1 MPDAHAQFIVRS
13 FRFLRSDASNTVMNY
28 VDTWQLL
35 TRCRQ
40 GDSLAIEAL
49 VRTYSPLAFRLALS
63 LLDDPAEAE
72 EAAQD
77 ALIAALSKLDSF
89 RGQAK
94 FTTWLYTITLNGC
107 RGRLRKRR
115 AQARLMGVIQ
125 TLFRFSTPTEPPPEQ
140 VTMQQEQDTAL
151 WQAIN
156 ALDDRH
162 RETIVLRYY
171 HGLTLPE
178 IGQVLGVS
186 ERTIRTWLHTAHEQI
201 RRMLEP

>member
-1 MPDAHAQFIVRS
+1 MM
-13 FRFLRSDASNTVMNY
+13 T
-28 VDTWQLL
+28 VDTLQLL

-49 VRTYSPLAFRLALS
+49 VRTYTPQVYRLALS
-63 LLDDPAEAE
+63 MLDDPAEAD

-77 ALIAALSKLDSF
+77 ALVAALSKLDTF

-94 FTTWLYTITLNGC
+94 FTTWLYTITLNVC

-115 AQARLMGVIQ
+115 AQARLTGVMQ
-125 TLFRFSTPTEPPPEQ
+125 ALFRSSNPTEPPLEQ
-140 VTMQQEQDTAL
+140 VALKQEQDTAL

-156 ALDDRH
+156 ALDDRR
-162 RETIVLRYY
+162 RETVILRYY
-171 HGLTLPE
+171 HELTLPE
-178 IGQVLGVS
+178 IGQVMGVS
-186 ERTIRTWLHTAHEQI
+186 ERTIRTWLHTAHEQM

>member
-1 MPDAHAQFIVRS
+1 MM
-13 FRFLRSDASNTVMNY
+13 T
-28 VDTWQLL
+28 VDTLQLL

-49 VRTYSPLAFRLALS
+49 VRTYTPLVHRLALS
-63 LLDDPAEAE
+63 MLDDPAEAD

-77 ALIAALSKLDSF
+77 ALLAALSKLDTF

-94 FTTWLYTITLNGC
+94 FTTWLYTITLNVC

-115 AQARLMGVIQ
+115 AQARLTGVMQ
-125 TLFRFSTPTEPPPEQ
+125 ALFRFSNPSESPLEQ
-140 VTMQQEQDTAL
+140 VALKQEQDTTL

-156 ALDDRH
+156 ALDDRR
-162 RETIVLRYY
+162 REAVILRYY
-171 HGLTLPE
+171 HELTLPE
-178 IGQVLGVS
+178 IGHVMGVS
-186 ERTIRTWLHTAHEQI
+186 ERTIRTWLHTAHEQM

>member
-1 MPDAHAQFIVRS
+1 
-13 FRFLRSDASNTVMNY
+13 MNY

-40 GDSLAIEAL
+40 GDSLAIDAL

-94 FTTWLYTITLNGC
+94 FTTWLYTITLNVC

-115 AQARLMGVIQ
+115 AQARLMWVIQ

-156 ALDDRH
+156 TLDDRH

>member
-1 MPDAHAQFIVRS
+1 MI
-13 FRFLRSDASNTVMNY
+13 T
-28 VDTWQLL
+28 VDTMQLL
-35 TRCRQ
+35 SRCRQ

-49 VRTYSPLAFRLALS
+49 VRTYTPPIYRLALS
-63 LLDDPAEAE
+63 MLDDPAEAD

-77 ALIAALSKLDSF
+77 AMVAALDKLDSF

-94 FTTWLYTITLNGC
+94 FTTWLYTITLNVC

-115 AQARLMGVIQ
+115 AQARLTGVLQ
-125 TLFRFSTPTEPPPEQ
+125 ALFRGSDQVESPPEQ
-140 VTMQQEQDTAL
+140 TTLRQEQDTAL

-156 ALDDRH
+156 ALDDRR
-162 RETIVLRYY
+162 RETVILRYY
-171 HGLTLPE
+171 HELTLPE

-186 ERTIRTWLHTAHEQI
+186 ERTIRTWLHTAHEQM

>member
-1 MPDAHAQFIVRS
+1 
-13 FRFLRSDASNTVMNY
+13 MNY

-49 VRTYSPLAFRLALS
+49 VQTYSPLAFRLALS

-77 ALIAALSKLDSF
+77 ALIAALSKLDTF

-94 FTTWLYTITLNGC
+94 FTTWLYTITLNVC

-115 AQARLMGVIQ
+115 AQARLTGILQ
-125 TLFRFSTPTEPPPEQ
+125 ALFRFSNPTEPPPEQ
-140 VTMQQEQDTAL
+140 VTMQQEQDATL

-156 ALDDRH
+156 TLDDRR
-162 RETIVLRYY
+162 RETIILRYY

-186 ERTIRTWLHTAHEQI
+186 ERTIRTWLQAAHEEM